1 MVKADAYNH
10 GLFEVVNATKGL
22 ADRFGVATA
31 EEGANVRRVADNGIT
46 VFSYTADEA
55 TLVKSAGLTPVVRDK
70 ATLRS
75 VIEHDIPEVD
85 IKVDTGMHRFGFSL
99 KSEFETAMEELKK
112 AHIRVRAVHTHFYS
126 ADAIDRQY
134 AKFCKLT
141 LGIPKACKRI
151 CSASAGIS
159 KGLYLDGVRVG
170 LMAYKG
176 AMRVYSEIIAVR
188 EVSKGETVGYDGAY
202 VAPKDT
208 HIGIVGGGYYD
219 GIMRA
224 YSGADVIVN
233 GKKSKIIGNVCM
245 DVTFIELPDDNVRV
259 GDEVT
264 LIAPD
269 TLESYMKNAQTNEY
283 EVLTSVKGRTER
295 RFIDNG

>member
-10 GLFEVVNATKGL
+10 GAAEVAKATSRL

-31 EEGANVRRVADNGIT
+31 EEGANIRRVANNGIT
-46 VFSYTADEA
+46 VFSYIADEA
-55 TLVKSAGLTPVVRDK
+55 ELVKSEGLTPLVRDK

-85 IKVDTGMHRFGFSL
+85 IKVDTGMHRFGFRL
-99 KSEFETAMEELKK
+99 KSELANAMEELRK
-112 AHIRVRAVHTHFYS
+112 AHIRARAVHTHFYS

-134 AKFCKLT
+134 AEFCKLT
-141 LGIPKACKRI
+141 SDIPKECKRI
-151 CSASAGIS
+151 CSASAGIYR
-159 KGLYLDGVRVG
+159 GLYLDGVRVG
-170 LMAYKG
+170 LTAYKG
-176 AMRVYSEIIAVR
+176 AMRVCSEIIAVR

-202 VAPKDT
+202 VASKDT
-208 HIGIVGGGYYD
+208 RIGVVGGGYYD

-224 YSGADVIVN
+224 YSGAEVIVN

-245 DVTFIELPDDNVRV
+245 DVTFIELPDDNVKV
-259 GDEVT
+259 GDNVI

-269 TLESYMKNAQTNEY
+269 TLTSYMKNAQTNEY

-295 RFIDNG
+295 RFIGNG